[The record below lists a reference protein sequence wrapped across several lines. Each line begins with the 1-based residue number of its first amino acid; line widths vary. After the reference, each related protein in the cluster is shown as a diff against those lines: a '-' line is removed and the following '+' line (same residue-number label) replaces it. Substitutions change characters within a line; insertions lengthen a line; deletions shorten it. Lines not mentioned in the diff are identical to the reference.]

1 MTPKPT
7 KPDQDGFL
15 HVPFRQDQWS
25 AFARMLGV
33 DPKSLA
39 SPDKILDALAERL
52 GVERRAVPIKA
63 SRPAMPTLAEVEAEH
78 SLLTAEQRARQS
90 SSILVA
96 NAQKRALE
104 HENAKLRRE
113 AARR

>member
-52 GVERRAVPIKA
+52 GVERRAELIKA
-63 SRPAMPTLAEVEAEH
+63 SRSTLPTVAELQA
-78 SLLTAEQRARQS
+78 
-90 SSILVA
+90 
-96 NAQKRALE
+96 
-104 HENAKLRRE
+104 ENARLRRE
-113 AARR
+113 ADAANPLINDARRRALQAENAQLRRELARR